1 MCRNGDQHLHCI
13 LRSCSFSV
21 DLVACSVVRDQLC
34 APALTN
40 DFWWVPTPT
49 IWSTHLLISV
59 EQAGS
64 LLVGTDFFRLL
75 LLLGPALSD
84 SYSVWPHVSKCA
96 ALNFRI
102 VWWSR
107 RKSLLAPSLTSSS
120 LWLKG
125 RVAAWCAV
133 EYTFVLRI
141 GWNILN
147 WLLLTVKLL
156 LKL

>member
-1 MCRNGDQHLHCI
+1 MGT
-13 LRSCSFSV
+13 STSTAYYEV
-21 DLVACSVVRDQLC
+21 VAL
-34 APALTN
+34 ALT
-40 DFWWVPTPT
+40 WWLVVWSEINYAHLLWQTISEVPTPT